1 MECDVSKWQEF
12 RVGDLFYVELS
23 KGDIKIDDF
32 TEGNVRL
39 ISSGETD
46 NGVVGHIGA
55 NGDGKAEMFSA
66 NQMTV
71 DMFGNAFYQDEPF
84 YAVSHGRVNVL
95 KPRFSITKNIALFI
109 ATVIKQQQ
117 YKYSYGRAVYSKVV
131 ENMVIK
137 LPTDP
142 NGEPDWLFMENYIKL
157 LHYKPLTT
165 KNKPGQAPDL
175 NVKNWKKFALID
187 LFNEVKIAKSADI
200 SNLEDGNIPFVGRT
214 DIDNGIQGF
223 VSPVAATKG
232 HCITIS
238 MVGTNVA
245 LYQENDFQ
253 ASQNIAVLRKSDITK
268 NMALFICSVIN
279 FEMQLKYSY
288 GRTVGKTNIKSMT
301 LNLPADLQGKPD
313 WLFMENYIK
322 SLPYGDILT
331 ITN

>member
-1 MECDVSKWQEF
+1 MECDVSKWKEF
-12 RVGDLFYVELS
+12 RVGDIFNVLNGKGLTIEEINENHGNIPCIQGGAINNGFIGLVSKNYIQSRSYILIKTPCLTVARVGTAGYVNYWDIPCAIGDKCKALLLKMHTSKFIYLFMQTAL
-23 KGDIKIDDF
+23 
-32 TEGNVRL
+32 
-39 ISSGETD
+39 
-46 NGVVGHIGA
+46 
-55 NGDGKAEMFSA
+55 
-66 NQMTV
+66 NQM
-71 DMFGNAFYQDEPF
+71 
-84 YAVSHGRVNVL
+84 
-95 KPRFSITKNIALFI
+95 
-109 ATVIKQQQ
+109 Q
-117 YKYSYGRAVYSKVV
+117 YKYSYGRGLITEKYMN
-131 ENMVIK
+131 EIIK
-137 LPTDP
+137 LPADS

-165 KNKPGQAPDL
+165 ENKPGQAPDL
-175 NVKNWKKFALID
+175 NVKKWKKFALID

-223 VSPVAATKG
+223 VSPVAVTKG

-322 SLPYGDILT
+322 SLPY
-331 ITN
+331 